1 METSTAA
8 PPAGPRLRRTL
19 TLWDL
24 VLYGI
29 IVIQPVAPMSVFGVL
44 SDAGHGHVVTTLL
57 IAMVAMLFTAFSYG
71 RMARAYPSA
80 GSAFTYVGQEIN
92 PALGY
97 VTGWSMTMDY
107 MLNPMICIIWCSQQA
122 FVFAPHLP
130 YWLWAIFFGGI
141 FTFLNIQGIKTSARV
156 NTVLA
161 AGMGAVVAIFFMVAA
176 RYIFGHPHDGA
187 SFFSRPFYDP
197 QLFNSKAVLAATSIA
212 VLSYIGFDGISTLS
226 EEAENPRRNILL
238 ATVLT
243 CFVIGILS
251 ALEVYAAQLVW
262 PANQPF
268 PNSDTAFT
276 YVAGR
281 AWKPMFAILGFT
293 LLVANF
299 GSGMGAQIG
308 AARLLYGMGRSK
320 ALPQSFFGVVD
331 PKRHVPRN
339 NVIFVGVI
347 ALAGALLVSFG
358 LFSYGLG
365 AEMLNFGALIAF
377 MGVNMAAFVRYHVR
391 EGGHNAIAPL
401 VLTAVVIGLVLLPGS
416 NWILLGCA
424 ALGLAIIAVWTP
436 PLAGFTICFFLWK
449 NLSWKAW
456 IVGGIWMVVGIA
468 VGAWKT
474 RGFRGD
480 LVNFELPPEEQE
492 I

>member
-1 METSTAA
+1 MGSTPTSTAT
-8 PPAGPRLRRTL
+8 GPRLRRTL

-24 VLYGI
+24 ILYGV

-44 SDAGHGHVVTTLL
+44 SDRARGHVVTTLL

-92 PALGY
+92 PAAGY
-97 VTGWSMTMDY
+97 VTGWSMVMDY
-107 MLNPMICIIWCSQQA
+107 MLNPMICIIWISQQA
-122 FVFAPHLP
+122 HVFAPGVP
-130 YWLWAIFFGGI
+130 YWLWAIFFGI
-141 FTFLNIQGIKTSARV
+141 VFTGLNIQGVKTSARV
-156 NTVLA
+156 NTGLA
-161 AGMGAVVAIFFMVAA
+161 IAMGVVIAIFFVAAA
-176 RYIFGHPHDGA
+176 RYIFGNPHDGA
-187 SFFSRPFYDP
+187 AFFTRPFYDP
-197 QLFNSKAVLAATSIA
+197 QSWDTKSVLAATSIA

-243 CFVIGILS
+243 CLVIGILS
-251 ALEVYAAQLVW
+251 AVEVYAAQLIW
-262 PANQPF
+262 PASQPF
-268 PNSDTAFT
+268 PNTDTAFT

-281 AWKPMFAILGFT
+281 AWKPLFAVVGFT

-299 GSGMGAQIG
+299 GSGMGAQLG

-320 ALPQSFFGVVD
+320 ALPEKFFGAVD
-331 PKRHVPRN
+331 PKRRVPRN
-339 NVIFVGVI
+339 NVIFVGLI
-347 ALAGALLVSFG
+347 ALAGALLVSYG
-358 LFSYGLG
+358 IFSYGLG

-377 MGVNMAAFVRYHVR
+377 MGVNLAAFFRYHVR
-391 EGGHNAIAPL
+391 ESGQSATWPL
-401 VLTAVVIGLVLLPGS
+401 LVCAVVIALVLWPG
-416 NWILLGCA
+416 LGWQ
-424 ALGLAIIAVWTP
+424 ALAIAGVGLAFLAIFRP

-468 VGAWKT
+468 FGAIKT
-474 RGFRGD
+474 RGFRGSLID
-480 LVNFELPPEEQE
+480 FELPPEEA
-492 I
+492 